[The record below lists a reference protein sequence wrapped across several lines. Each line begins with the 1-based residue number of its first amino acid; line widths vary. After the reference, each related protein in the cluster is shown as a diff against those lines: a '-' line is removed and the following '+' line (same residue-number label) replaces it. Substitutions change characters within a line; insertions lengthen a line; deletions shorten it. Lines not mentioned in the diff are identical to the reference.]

1 MDQQAFAGIAHRGA
15 LGLGIHQNG
24 QGLFQVGVLVH
35 IDMAVAGTGFD
46 HRDSG
51 VFHCGADQAG
61 AAPGNEHIQ
70 IARELHKGGG
80 SFPGGVLHQSDAVG
94 VQPGFGQSLA
104 HQLHQ
109 TDVGAENILGAPEDH
124 RIARFQAEHG
134 GIHGDIGT
142 GFIDHAHH
150 AQGHPH
156 LGNDQS
162 IGQGLGVEHFSD
174 GVLEG
179 SHLAYPFHDA
189 SQTLFVQEHP
199 VEQVGGDAGSLAG
212 GNIFRIGCKDFRG
225 VFFQGT
231 GNGFQGGI
239 LGGSRSHHQS
249 ACGPAGI
256 FAQAD
261 QVSVHSSASFSAGTN
276 RVPVKSPDSTS

>member
-1 MDQQAFAGIAHRGA
+1 MERIRP
-15 LGLGIHQNG
+15 
-24 QGLFQVGVLVH
+24 
-35 IDMAVAGTGFD
+35 
-46 HRDSG
+46 
-51 VFHCGADQAG
+51 G

-70 IARELHKGGG
+70 ITRELHKGGG
-80 SFPGGVLHQSDAVG
+80 SFPGGILHQSDAVG
-94 VQPGFGQSLA
+94 VQPGFGQSLT

-109 TDVGAENILGAPEDH
+109 TDVGAENILGAPENH

-150 AQGHPH
+150 AQRHPH

-174 GVLEG
+174 GVLES
-179 SHLAYPFHDA
+179 SHLAYPFHNA

-199 VEQVGGDAGSLAG
+199 VEQVGGDTGSLAG
-212 GNIFRIGCKDFRG
+212 GNIFRIGGKDFRG

-231 GNGFQGGI
+231 GDGFQGGI
-239 LGGSRSHHQS
+239 LGGSRSHHQN

-261 QVSVHSSASFSAGTN
+261 QVSVHYSASFSAGTN